1 MADKILTEFNEFTYS
16 IGCSK
21 RKGRDHSINLAQPG
35 SICDMLPQQSRTM
48 DDPGD
53 LGMSC
58 KVHTHVLTITS
69 LKPWNHVHLILVIQQ
84 VKDSP

>member
-1 MADKILTEFNEFTYS
+1 MADKILTDFNEFTYS

-58 KVHTHVLTITS
+58 KVHTHTCFNDYIIKALES
-69 LKPWNHVHLILVIQQ
+69 CSSHPG
-84 VKDSP
+84 DSAGEG

>member
-1 MADKILTEFNEFTYS
+1 LADKILTEVDEFTYS

-53 LGMSC
+53 LGNELQATHTCFNDYIIKALESC
-58 KVHTHVLTITS
+58 SSH
-69 LKPWNHVHLILVIQQ
+69 PG
-84 VKDSP
+84 DSAGEG